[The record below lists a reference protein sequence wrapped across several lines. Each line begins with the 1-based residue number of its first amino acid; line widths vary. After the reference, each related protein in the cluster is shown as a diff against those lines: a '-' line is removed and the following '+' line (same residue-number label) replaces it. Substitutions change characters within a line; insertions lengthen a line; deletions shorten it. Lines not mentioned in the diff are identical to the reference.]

1 MYHQIREL
9 RGKKPIFML
18 DFQNDGEYVGG
29 CIAGGRRYLHIN
41 ANGDCDPCVFIHYS
55 DSNIRQKTLLEALCS
70 PLFRAYHD
78 GQPFNDNMLR
88 PCPMLEN
95 PEKLREIVHK
105 SSAHPS
111 DVTALESVDDLCA
124 KCDDYAKNWAPTAD
138 KLWGCSHHCGTC
150 GQQAAAEK

>member
-1 MYHQIREL
+1 
-9 RGKKPIFML
+9 ML
-18 DFQNDGEYVGG
+18 
-29 CIAGGRRYLHIN
+29 
-41 ANGDCDPCVFIHYS
+41 
-55 DSNIRQKTLLEALCS
+55 

-78 GQPFNDNMLR
+78 AQPFNDNMLR

-138 KLWGCSHHCGTC
+138 KLWSCSHHCGTC